1 MVRYNSI
8 DEIPP
13 HIKNV
18 LNRYFSNVGGDTFVI
33 TGLPHELTGGALAR
47 YSRAQTGMQL
57 TTINEFLDEHGEP
70 SQQRGTELMNRVLNA
85 FGDDSVGELEGA
97 HVGLE
102 NVSQLLTKLIEWPRI
117 GGSPIEQS
125 TRYVKYDQKDKD
137 GKWRYLRP
145 QEVIEAGRLTQF
157 ERVNDRAF
165 ELYSQAIAK
174 LYEHFEREYPKDKHT
189 IEVVK
194 GTEKIKIGESELRSD
209 EERKAFETSY
219 KFTVRCAALDV
230 GRCIL
235 PASTLTHLGVFG
247 NGRYFTGLLNAM
259 KSDEL
264 LEARERAGKL
274 EAELNKTIPTFVKR
288 NRENPQ
294 LAKINEKMRTF
305 ASTLFKDITPSDDSV
320 TLVPR
325 HSDLDEI
332 VASAL
337 FPYTNISLSQI
348 LEKVSKLPES
358 KKLEI
363 NKIYMGERNT
373 RRDRTG
379 RGTEAGYPITF
390 DLVGGFAEYRDL
402 QRHRMLTQQR
412 QLIGTGLGFIMPE
425 EIRIIGLETPVLEL
439 VDMMNEL
446 NRDIRKEENLHA
458 SQYAT
463 LFNHRMRFM
472 MGMNLREFQHLAEL
486 RTQPAGHHSYRAMT
500 MEMTKK
506 LIQRDPWTKEFLGF
520 VDFSDPNNKIAR
532 AKEQSKIAGKNLA
545 KGVSSEGDLD

>member
-1 MVRYNSI
+1 
-8 DEIPP
+8 
-13 HIKNV
+13 
-18 LNRYFSNVGGDTFVI
+18 
-33 TGLPHELTGGALAR
+33 
-47 YSRAQTGMQL
+47 MQL
-57 TTINEFLDEHGEP
+57 TTVNEFLDEEGQP
-70 SQQRGTELMNRVLNA
+70 SQRRGADLMDRVLNA

-97 HVGLE
+97 HVGIE
-102 NVSQLLTKLIEWPRI
+102 DVSQLLTKLVELPRI

-145 QEVIEAGRLTQF
+145 QEVVQAGIITQF
-157 ERVNDRAF
+157 ERVNDKAF
-165 ELYSQAIAK
+165 ELYSQAIAN

-189 IEVVK
+189 IEVFR
-194 GTEKIKIGESELRSD
+194 GIEKIKIGESELISD

-219 KFTVRCAALDV
+219 KFAVRCAALDV

-235 PASTLTHLGVFG
+235 PASTLTHLGIFG
-247 NGRYFTGLLNAM
+247 NGRYFTGLLTAM
-259 KSDEL
+259 KSNEL
-264 LEARERAGKL
+264 LEARERANKL
-274 EAELNKTIPTFVKR
+274 EAELNKVIPTFIKR

-294 LAKINEKMRTF
+294 LAKIDTEMRTL
-305 ASTLFKDITPSDDSV
+305 ASELFRGITPRDDSV
-320 TLVPR
+320 TLVSR

-337 FPYTNISLSQI
+337 FPYTNISLIQI
-348 LEKVSKLPES
+348 LESVSKLPES

-412 QLIGTGLGFIMPE
+412 QLIGTNLGFIMPE
-425 EIRIIGLETPVLEL
+425 EIRIIELEKPVLEL

-446 NRDIRKEENLHA
+446 NRDMIREGKLHA

-486 RTQPAGHHSYRAMT
+486 RTQPAGHYSYRAMT
-500 MEMTKK
+500 MKMTEE
-506 LIQRDPWTKEFLGF
+506 LLERSPWTKEFLGF
-520 VDFSDPNNKIAR
+520 VDFSDPNNRIAR
-532 AKEQSKIAGKNLA
+532 AQEQSRIAGRNLA
-545 KGVSSEGDLD
+545 RGVSSEGDLD